1 MMAGP
6 LTGLTVDEHNSE
18 TVARLMVTRKKEK
31 GTGKGVTRALGTAL
45 SKELRHPLREEKRR
59 ASPSCIK
66 MVTRTESSTR
76 QRA

>member
-1 MMAGP
+1 MS
-6 LTGLTVDEHNSE
+6 TDSE

-45 SKELRHPLREEKRR
+45 SKELRHPLREEKRGG